1 MAKQDAELAKVRVS
15 AFGLASEASKQ
26 PETEGLEPLS
36 IAHSYPFCHREEQ
49 RDAAISFPN

>member
-1 MAKQDAELAKVRVS
+1 MAKQDAELAKVRVG
-15 AFGLASEASKQ
+15 AFGLAREASKQ